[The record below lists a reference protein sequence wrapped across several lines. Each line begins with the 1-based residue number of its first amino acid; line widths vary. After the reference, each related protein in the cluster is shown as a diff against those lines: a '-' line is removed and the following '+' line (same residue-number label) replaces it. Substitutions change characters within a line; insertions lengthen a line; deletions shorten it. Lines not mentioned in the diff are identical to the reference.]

1 MSNFESNYEI
11 TPGVSPLSYA
21 SFRNDILNFK
31 KSGGLLGSDFSKFDD
46 PVNYYFKILFYF
58 NESNNES
65 TNIHAGNL
73 LCVPLAST
81 SAPDLK
87 EDDNS
92 SSNTN
97 TPSIDYNDENN
108 YVFRNSAYNFLKIN
122 GEDERA
128 ELLKDFVF
136 LLSNIN
142 SNTPWY
148 FSEITGLSE
157 ALKRNFVNKVEF
169 GDERKK
175 ISIKCLQDSYDAKI
189 GTLMDLY
196 RSACFSYQ
204 LKKEIVPANL
214 RKFSMGIYIF
224 PQTVKN
230 LHSMLKKYDLNKYTS
245 AAARLGI
252 NANINDLN
260 LSGAKYI
267 EFRNCEF
274 DYNSQFYSDL
284 NNKEGNRFEGT
295 IDIYFDDCYEVRYN
309 EFLMK
314 TIGDE
319 VSIDLMRKYEP
330 LPTDVKQ
337 QREYVLKERIDV
349 YKKNPPLEKIE
360 RKPISKNEITIPT
373 NLKQREKI
381 LKDRIDASPLKN
393 AINQVTG
400 KVISEGKS
408 ILKRAYLGNIYT
420 ASLSNVKDQV
430 NDLMSG
436 NIFNTV
442 NAIQD
447 YVEHAN
453 SKKESNE
460 GIGNKRL
467 NPNEYNPAKI
477 SKLTKLNNAK
487 NLRNQL

>member
-65 TNIHAGNL
+65 TGMQAGNL

-81 SAPDLK
+81 LDLK
-87 EDDNS
+87 EGS
-92 SSNTN
+92 SSN

-148 FSEITGLSE
+148 FSEIAGLGE

-230 LHSMLKKYDLNKYTS
+230 LHSIIKKYNINKDIISGTPTTT
-245 AAARLGI
+245 RLGI
-252 NANINDLN
+252 NANSSDLN

-284 NNKEGNRFEGT
+284 NNKEGNQFEGT

-314 TIGDE
+314 NIGDE

-330 LPTDVKQ
+330 LPADIKLH
-337 QREYVLKERIDV
+337 REKVLKERIDA
-349 YKKNPPLEKIE
+349 YNNDGFI
-360 RKPISKNEITIPT
+360 
-373 NLKQREKI
+373 
-381 LKDRIDASPLKN
+381 KN
-393 AINQVTG
+393 AINQITG
-400 KVISEGKS
+400 EVVSEGKS

-420 ASLSNVKDQV
+420 ASLSNVNDQV

-442 NAIQD
+442 NTIQD

-453 SKKESNE
+453 SKKESTE
-460 GIGNKRL
+460 SIGNKRL

-477 SKLTKLNNAK
+477 SKLTKLNAAK